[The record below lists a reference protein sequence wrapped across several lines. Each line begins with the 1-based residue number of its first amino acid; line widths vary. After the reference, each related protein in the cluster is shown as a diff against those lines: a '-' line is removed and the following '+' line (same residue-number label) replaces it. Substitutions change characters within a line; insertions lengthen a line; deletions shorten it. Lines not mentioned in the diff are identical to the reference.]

1 MATREELIA
10 LFGDDFGEVVSG
22 LDQLPPEVLEL
33 LDATMDKM
41 VYDADV
47 FANRITKTSRT
58 QAASGIA
65 TSITR
70 GQLAA
75 DMATTGAVFG
85 ELRNSIKESLAEGI
99 NQTSR
104 AGSFQAYDPDAD
116 TMFTWVC
123 VAGHRICKDCAPRA
137 GMSARLEDWEAQ
149 GMPGTGWSVCGGHCY
164 CILDPSG
171 KVSPRIQYERDMER
185 KRLKEKGKKTFI
197 PLNGVEARIVARK
210 ALRKAKL
217 YAQETDE
224 LFQELAKKHGGKMEG
239 LRYHLKTED
248 SLTRKIVTESIEN
261 KWGAETVL
269 LKDVKDA
276 LRYTMIINDAKYTK
290 SVLAVLDDMNSQGW
304 GTLQVKNTWHKGSSY
319 KGLNCALKNPNGQY
333 IELQF
338 HTRNS
343 FRIKMDVAHKIY
355 EKMRVVG
362 LSETEYFRLK
372 GMLQEAY
379 NGVTPPVNWE
389 DILKI
394 DNMKDA
400 FPGWDDFL

>member
-1 MATREELIA
+1 MATREELVT
-10 LFGDDFGEVVSG
+10 LFGDDFKEVISG

-137 GMSARLEDWEAQ
+137 GLRAELKDWEAQ

-171 KVSPRIQYERDMER
+171 KVSPRVQYERDMER
-185 KRLKEKGKKTFI
+185 KRLKEKGKKAFI
-197 PLNGVEARIVARK
+197 PLNGVEARVIARK
-210 ALRKAKL
+210 ALRKANL
-217 YAQETDE
+217 YVEETDE
-224 LFQELAKKHGGKMEG
+224 LFKNLAEKHGGKMEG
-239 LRYHLKTED
+239 LEYHLKTED
-248 SLTRKIVTESIEN
+248 SLMRKIVTESLDMG
-261 KWGAETVL
+261 WGAETVL

-276 LRYTMIINDAKYTK
+276 LRYTMILNDATYTK
-290 SVLAVLDDMNSQGW
+290 SALAALNDLNSQGW
-304 GTLQVKNTWHKGSSY
+304 GTLQVKNTWRKGSSY

-343 FRIKMDVAHKIY
+343 FRIKMDVSHPLY
-355 EKMRVVG
+355 ERMRVISITQV
-362 LSETEYFRLK
+362 EKDRLHD
-372 GMLQEAY
+372 MLVEAWD
-379 NGVTPPVNWE
+379 GVQPPPNWM
-389 DILKI
+389 DIFDI
-394 DNMKDA
+394 DNLKDA
-400 FPGWDDFL
+400 FPGWDDTL